1 MKSLNDIRKVYFL
14 GIGGIGMSAIARYCL
29 AKGMEVYGYDRTR
42 TVLTEALES
51 EGMKIHYSDSPE
63 LIPSGIE
70 LVIYTPAVP
79 ADHKELTYF
88 REHHYTV
95 IKRSE
100 ALGVLS
106 AESKSIA
113 IAGTHG
119 KTTTSTLTAHV
130 LKQGGMD
137 ISAFLGGIAVD
148 YDSNY
153 LTGRSEWMVLEA
165 DEYDRSFLR
174 LSPYIAAILSM
185 DPDHLDIYG
194 DSNQVYKGYREFA
207 SKVRDGGYLLLKSD
221 LIRYFSE
228 QELSDFTA
236 RGITVKTFG
245 YSDSDILI
253 ANIRVEQG
261 KYVFDYLQSDGK
273 SMAGIVLNLPGRH
286 NVENATV
293 AINIALRCGVSEE
306 NIRKALAEFRGI
318 QRRFEKIIETRDFV
332 YIDDYAHHPTELKA
346 AIDAARTLYPGKKVT
361 GIFQPHLYTRTRDFA
376 DGFAEALDR
385 LDEIILMDIYPA
397 RELPIEGVNSEMI
410 FEKLKNKNKKLV
422 SKATLMDA
430 LKEIKTDVLLT
441 LGAGDIDTFVPKI
454 KEKWINGW

>member
-51 EGMKIHYSDSPE
+51 EGMKIHYTESPE

-79 ADHKELTYF
+79 ADHKELIYF
-88 REHHYTV
+88 REHRYTV

-100 ALGVLS
+100 ALGMLS

-130 LKQGGMD
+130 LKQGGID

-148 YDSNY
+148 YHSNY

-174 LSPYIAAILSM
+174 LSPYFAAILSM

-194 DSNQVYKGYREFA
+194 DSNQVYEGYREFA

-228 QELSDFTA
+228 QELADLTA

-245 YSDSDILI
+245 YSDADILI
-253 ANIRVEQG
+253 ADIRVEQG

-273 SMAGIVLNLPGRH
+273 SLAGVVLNLPGRH

-318 QRRFEKIIETRDFV
+318 QRRFEKIIEAPDFV

-376 DGFAEALDR
+376 DGFAKALNR

-454 KEKWINGW
+454 KEKWTNGW